1 MKKFMLFSSQDEQAI
16 CELEYGKFSTGI
28 LELGDGFFVV
38 NVVTHKDRHNY
49 QVGIYRDIQEAAQAV
64 QTLKDFAF
72 AVVGENKGFEMPIAD
87 EPVSALEILD
97 LLL

>member
-1 MKKFMLFSSQDEQAI
+1 MKKFMLFSQNEQAI
-16 CELEYGKFSTGI
+16 CELEFGEFSTGI
-28 LELGDGFFVV
+28 LELGDSYFVV
-38 NVVTHKDRHNY
+38 NVVPHADGHAHA
-49 QVGIYRDIQEAAQAV
+49 VALYRDVEEAAQAV

-72 AVVGENKGFEMPIAD
+72 AVVGENKGFEMPVAD

>member
-1 MKKFMLFSSQDEQAI
+1 MKKFMLFSQDEQAI

-28 LELGDGFFVV
+28 LELGDSYFVV
-38 NVVTHKDRHNY
+38 NVVTHKDGHNH
-49 QVGIYRDIQEAAQAV
+49 QVGIYRNIEEAAQAV

-72 AVVGENKGFEMPIAD
+72 AVVGENKGFEMPVAD
-87 EPVSALEILD
+87 EPVTALEILD